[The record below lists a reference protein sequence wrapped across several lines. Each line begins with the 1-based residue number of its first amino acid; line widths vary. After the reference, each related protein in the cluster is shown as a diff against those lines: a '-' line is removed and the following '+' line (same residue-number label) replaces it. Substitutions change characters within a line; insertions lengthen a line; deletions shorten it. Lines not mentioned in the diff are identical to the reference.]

1 MSNSLLTG
9 IPGVLVPVRDLQKSA
24 DWYENVLGLEVFKK
38 SDETVE
44 FKVSDGDP
52 VLILV
57 ESNFESSVRFPNN
70 PFTDGSFFIFKT
82 SDADSLHKM
91 LVDHNVKVSEIFLF
105 EDVQKYFF
113 FEDLDGNKLSV
124 EN

>member
-9 IPGVLVPVRDLQKSA
+9 IPGVLVPVTDLQKSA

-57 ESNFESSVRFPNN
+57 ESNFESAIRFPSN

-82 SDADSLHKM
+82 SDADSFHKR